1 MSVWCFSGAILI
13 AGAAFAVPSFRR
25 TRSKELHML
34 SDDELALLQA
44 IRNTGSLSRAAAQ
57 LGKAP
62 STVSHAARQLET
74 RFDALLFDRRRYRLQ
89 LTPAGE
95 LLANEARRLVQDV
108 ARLGQRVKQVASGWE
123 DRLHIVTDEILEF
136 ETLLPVIRA
145 FDALQ
150 SGVRL
155 RLTHEVLGGTWEAL
169 REGRADLVVG
179 ATNEPPA
186 IPKLRWF
193 ELGTMDWVFAVS
205 PRHPLAKAA
214 EPLSQDAVA
223 AHRAVVVADSSRSVG
238 RAYGVL
244 GGQAT
249 LAVPGMRAK
258 ILAQRDGLGVG
269 WLPRQRVAALLRH
282 GQLVEKKMADPRE
295 PNTLYVAWRSDHEG
309 RALAW
314 WLEQLRHTRLAR
326 RLIQGLEVP
335 A

>member
-1 MSVWCFSGAILI
+1 
-13 AGAAFAVPSFRR
+13 
-25 TRSKELHML
+25 ML
-34 SDDELALLQA
+34 SDDELALLEA
-44 IRNTGSLSRAAAQ
+44 IRSTGSLSRAAAH

-95 LLANEARRLVQDV
+95 LLTHEAARLVQDV
-108 ARLGQRVKQVASGWE
+108 ARLNQRVKQVANGWE

-169 REGRADLVVG
+169 REGRAELVVG

-186 IPKLRWF
+186 MPKLRWF

-214 EPLSQDAVA
+214 EPLSQDAVG
-223 AHRAVVVADSSRSVG
+223 AHRSVVVADSSRNVG
-238 RAYGVL
+238 RAYGIV

-249 LAVPGMRAK
+249 LAVPSMRAK
-258 ILAQRDGLGVG
+258 ILAQRDGLGAG
-269 WLPRQRVAALLRH
+269 WLPRHRASALLRS
-282 GQLVEKKMADPRE
+282 GQLVEKSMSEPRE
-295 PNTLYVAWRSDHEG
+295 PNTLYVAWRSDQEG
-309 RALAW
+309 RALSW
-314 WLEQLRHTRLAR
+314 WLEQLRQPRLAK
-326 RLIQGLEVP
+326 RLIQGLPVP
-335 A
+335 AENR